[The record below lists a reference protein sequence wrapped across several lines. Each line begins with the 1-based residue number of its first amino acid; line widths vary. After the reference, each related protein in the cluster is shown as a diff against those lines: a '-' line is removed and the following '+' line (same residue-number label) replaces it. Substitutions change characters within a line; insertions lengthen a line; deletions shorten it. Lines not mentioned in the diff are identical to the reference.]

1 MESQPDER
9 PCTWVS
15 LFTEGLTWRGENQDN
30 VVVPLGHK
38 NAFSYEEPSVGGE
51 QNTYMKFCEIS
62 FCIHLLPAGVDST
75 MKEGLGFVA
84 LQVSS
89 VLPDWAGMEM
99 SVLRRISSHVVREN
113 LQRK

>member
-1 MESQPDER
+1 
-9 PCTWVS
+9 
-15 LFTEGLTWRGENQDN
+15 
-30 VVVPLGHK
+30 
-38 NAFSYEEPSVGGE
+38 
-51 QNTYMKFCEIS
+51 
-62 FCIHLLPAGVDST
+62 